1 MVKIE
6 QASEKQINET
16 LAFLKQKLYGSEGQS
31 VADATQTF
39 SQSGGFEEND
49 EFVED
54 ETTGENDFR
63 EFFVNVTKGGK
74 FENIR
79 HIENFRVSEDEDDE
93 DEITENLTT
102 EIIET
107 ISDDNSKQRL
117 YRMKVNDE
125 IMNSAN
131 VEEEEE
137 YLFLDK
143 FIDNIR
149 DDNKTMVI
157 YIDLVDVLEEH
168 ESSVLDLQM
177 FDTDEINEIGKE
189 DVNNLI
195 EHFNSNE

>member
-1 MVKIE
+1 MAKFE
-6 QASEKQINET
+6 QASEEQINET
-16 LAFLKQKLYGSEGQS
+16 LAFLKQKIYGSEGQS

-39 SQSGGFEEND
+39 SQNNDFEEND

-54 ETTGENDFR
+54 ETTGENDVR

-79 HIENFRVSEDEDDE
+79 HVKSFGISEDENDE

-107 ISDDNSKQRL
+107 ISDDKSKQKL
-117 YRMKVNDE
+117 YRMKINDE

-131 VEEEEE
+131 VEEEE

>member
-54 ETTGENDFR
+54 ETTGENDVR
-63 EFFVNVTKGGK
+63 EFFVNVTKGGN

-79 HIENFRVSEDEDDE
+79 PIENFYVSEDEDDE
-93 DEITENLTT
+93 DELTEELTT
-102 EIIET
+102 EIIKA
-107 ISDDNSKQRL
+107 ISDDKSKQKL
-117 YRMKVNDE
+117 YRMKINDE
-125 IMNSAN
+125 IMDSVN
-131 VEEEEE
+131 VEKED

-168 ESSVLDLQM
+168 ESSVLDLKM
-177 FDTDEINEIGKE
+177 FDTDEINEVGKE
-189 DVNNLI
+189 NVDNLI
-195 EHFNSNE
+195 KYFNSNE

>member
-1 MVKIE
+1 MVKFE
-6 QASEKQINET
+6 QASEGQINET
-16 LAFLKQKLYGSEGQS
+16 LAFLKQKIYGSEGQS

-39 SQSGGFEEND
+39 SQNNDFEEND

-54 ETTGENDFR
+54 ETTGENDVR

-79 HIENFRVSEDEDDE
+79 HVKSFGISEDENDE

-107 ISDDNSKQRL
+107 ISDDKSKQKL
-117 YRMKVNDE
+117 YRMKINDE
-125 IMNSAN
+125 IMDSAS
-131 VEEEEE
+131 VEKEE
-137 YLFLDK
+137 YLFFDK
-143 FIDNIR
+143 FIDNIIN
-149 DDNKTMVI
+149 DNKTMVI

-168 ESSVLDLQM
+168 ESSVLDLKM

>member
-16 LAFLKQKLYGSEGQS
+16 LAFLKQKIYGSEGQS

-39 SQSGGFEEND
+39 SQNNDFEEND

-54 ETTGENDFR
+54 ETTGENDVR

-79 HIENFRVSEDEDDE
+79 HVKSFGISEDENDE

-107 ISDDNSKQRL
+107 ISDDKSKQKL
-117 YRMKVNDE
+117 YRMKINDE
-125 IMNSAN
+125 IMDSAS
-131 VEEEEE
+131 VEKEE
-137 YLFLDK
+137 YLFFDK
-143 FIDNIR
+143 FIDNIIN
-149 DDNKTMVI
+149 DNKTMVI

-168 ESSVLDLQM
+168 ESSVLDLKM

>member
-1 MVKIE
+1 MVKFE
-6 QASEKQINET
+6 QASEGQINET
-16 LAFLKQKLYGSEGQS
+16 LAFLKQKIYGSEGQS

-39 SQSGGFEEND
+39 SQNNDFEEND

-54 ETTGENDFR
+54 ETTGENDVR

-79 HIENFRVSEDEDDE
+79 HVKSFGISEDENDE

-107 ISDDNSKQRL
+107 ISDDKSKQKL
-117 YRMKVNDE
+117 YRMKINDE
-125 IMNSAN
+125 IMDSAN
-131 VEEEEE
+131 VEEKE

-149 DDNKTMVI
+149 DNDKTMVI

-168 ESSVLDLQM
+168 ENSVLDLKM
-177 FDTDEINEIGKE
+177 FDTDEINEVGKE
-189 DVNNLI
+189 NVDNLI
-195 EHFNSNE
+195 KYFNSNE

>member
-16 LAFLKQKLYGSEGQS
+16 LAFLKQKIYGSEGQS

-63 EFFVNVTKGGK
+63 EFFVNVTKGGN

-79 HIENFRVSEDEDDE
+79 HVESFCISEDDE
-93 DEITENLTT
+93 DELTEKLTT
-102 EIIET
+102 EIIKT
-107 ISDDNSKQRL
+107 ISDDKSKQKL
-117 YRMKVNDE
+117 YRMKINDE
-125 IMNSAN
+125 IMDSAN
-131 VEEEEE
+131 VEEKE

-168 ESSVLDLQM
+168 ESSVLDLKM

-189 DVNNLI
+189 DVNDLI
-195 EHFNSNE
+195 EYFNTNE

>member
-16 LAFLKQKLYGSEGQS
+16 LAFLKQKIYGSEGQS

-39 SQSGGFEEND
+39 SQNNDFEEND

-54 ETTGENDFR
+54 ETTGENDVR

-79 HIENFRVSEDEDDE
+79 HVKSFGISEDENDE

-107 ISDDNSKQRL
+107 ISDDKSKQKL
-117 YRMKVNDE
+117 YRIKINDE
-125 IMNSAN
+125 IMDSVN
-131 VEEEEE
+131 VEEEE

-143 FIDNIR
+143 FIDNIIN
-149 DDNKTMVI
+149 DNKTMAI

-168 ESSVLDLQM
+168 ESSVLDLEM

-189 DVNNLI
+189 NVEALI

>member
-1 MVKIE
+1 MVKFE
-6 QASEKQINET
+6 QASEEQINET
-16 LAFLKQKLYGSEGQS
+16 LAFLKQKIYGSEGQS

-39 SQSGGFEEND
+39 SQNNDFEEND

-54 ETTGENDFR
+54 ETTGENDVR

-79 HIENFRVSEDEDDE
+79 HVKSFGISEDENDE

-107 ISDDNSKQRL
+107 ISDDKSKQKL
-117 YRMKVNDE
+117 YRMKINDE
-125 IMNSAN
+125 IMNSAD
-131 VEEEEE
+131 VEEEE

-149 DDNKTMVI
+149 DNDKTMVI

-168 ESSVLDLQM
+168 ENSVLDLKM
-177 FDTDEINEIGKE
+177 FDTDEINEVGKE
-189 DVNNLI
+189 NVDNLI
-195 EHFNSNE
+195 KYFNSNE

>member
-16 LAFLKQKLYGSEGQS
+16 LAFLKQKIYGSEGQS

-39 SQSGGFEEND
+39 SQNNDFEEND

-54 ETTGENDFR
+54 ETTSENGTR

-79 HIENFRVSEDEDDE
+79 HVENFYVSEDEDDE
-93 DEITENLTT
+93 DEITENLTS
-102 EIIET
+102 EIIQA
-107 ISDDNSKQRL
+107 ISDDKSKQKL

-125 IMNSAN
+125 IMNSAD
-131 VEEEEE
+131 VEEEE

-168 ESSVLDLQM
+168 ESSVLDLKM
-177 FDTDEINEIGKE
+177 FDTDEINEVGKE
-189 DVNNLI
+189 NVDNLI
-195 EHFNSNE
+195 KYFNSNE

>member
-16 LAFLKQKLYGSEGQS
+16 LAFLKQKIYGSEGQS

-39 SQSGGFEEND
+39 SQNNDFEEND

-63 EFFVNVTKGGK
+63 DFFVNVTKGGN

-79 HIENFRVSEDEDDE
+79 YIESFCISEDDE
-93 DEITENLTT
+93 DELTEELTT
-102 EIIET
+102 EIIQA
-107 ISDDNSKQRL
+107 ISDDKSKQKL

-125 IMNSAN
+125 IMNSAD
-131 VEEEEE
+131 VEEKE

-168 ESSVLDLQM
+168 ESSVLDLEM
-177 FDTDEINEIGKE
+177 FDTDEIDEIGIE
-189 DVNNLI
+189 NVEALI

>member
-16 LAFLKQKLYGSEGQS
+16 LAFLKQKIYGSEGQS

-39 SQSGGFEEND
+39 SQNNDFEEND

-54 ETTGENDFR
+54 ETTGENDVR

-79 HIENFRVSEDEDDE
+79 HVKSFGISEDENDE

-107 ISDDNSKQRL
+107 ISNDKSKQKL
-117 YRMKVNDE
+117 YRIKINEE
-125 IMNSAN
+125 IMDSVN
-131 VEEEEE
+131 VEKEE
-137 YLFLDK
+137 YLFFDK
-143 FIDNIR
+143 FIDNIIN
-149 DDNKTMVI
+149 DNKTMVI
-157 YIDLVDVLEEH
+157 YIDLVDILEEH

>member
-1 MVKIE
+1 MVKFE
-6 QASEKQINET
+6 QASEEQINET
-16 LAFLKQKLYGSEGQS
+16 LAFLKQKIYGSEGQS

-39 SQSGGFEEND
+39 SQNNDFEEND

-54 ETTGENDFR
+54 ETTDENDVR
-63 EFFVNVTKGGK
+63 EFFVNVTKGGN

-79 HIENFRVSEDEDDE
+79 PIENFYVSEDEDDE
-93 DEITENLTT
+93 DEVTENLTS
-102 EIIET
+102 EIIQA
-107 ISDDNSKQRL
+107 ISDDKSKQKL

-125 IMNSAN
+125 IMNSAD
-131 VEEEEE
+131 VEEEE

-168 ESSVLDLQM
+168 ESSVLDLKM
-177 FDTDEINEIGKE
+177 FDTDEINEVGKE
-189 DVNNLI
+189 NVDNLI
-195 EHFNSNE
+195 KYFNSNE

>member
-16 LAFLKQKLYGSEGQS
+16 LAFLKQKIYGSEGQS

-39 SQSGGFEEND
+39 SQNNDFEEND

-54 ETTGENDFR
+54 ETTGENDVR
-63 EFFVNVTKGGK
+63 EFFVNVTKDGK

-79 HIENFRVSEDEDDE
+79 HVKNFWISEDEDDE
-93 DEITENLTT
+93 DEVTENLTS
-102 EIIET
+102 EIIQA
-107 ISDDNSKQRL
+107 ISDDKSKQKL
-117 YRMKVNDE
+117 YRMKINDE
-125 IMNSAN
+125 IMDSAN
-131 VEEEEE
+131 VEEEE

-168 ESSVLDLQM
+168 ESSVLDLEM

>member
-6 QASEKQINET
+6 RASEKQINET
-16 LAFLKQKLYGSEGQS
+16 LAFLKQKIYGSEGQS

-39 SQSGGFEEND
+39 SQNGGFEEND

-63 EFFVNVTKGGK
+63 DFFVNVTKGGN

-79 HIENFRVSEDEDDE
+79 YIESFCISEDDE
-93 DEITENLTT
+93 DELTEKLTT
-102 EIIET
+102 EIIKT
-107 ISDDNSKQRL
+107 ISDDKSKQKL
-117 YRMKVNDE
+117 YRMKINDE
-125 IMNSAN
+125 IMDSAN
-131 VEEEEE
+131 VEEKE

-168 ESSVLDLQM
+168 ESSVLDLEM
-177 FDTDEINEIGKE
+177 FDTDEIDEIGIE
-189 DVNNLI
+189 NVEALI

>member
-16 LAFLKQKLYGSEGQS
+16 LAFLKQKIYGSEGQS

-39 SQSGGFEEND
+39 SQNNDFEEND

-54 ETTGENDFR
+54 ETTGENDVR

-79 HIENFRVSEDEDDE
+79 HVKSFGISEDENDE

-107 ISDDNSKQRL
+107 ISDDKSKQKL
-117 YRMKVNDE
+117 YRIKINDE
-125 IMNSAN
+125 IMDSVN
-131 VEEEEE
+131 VEEEE

-143 FIDNIR
+143 FIDNIIN
-149 DDNKTMVI
+149 DNKTMVI

-168 ESSVLDLQM
+168 ESSVLDLEM

-189 DVNNLI
+189 NVEALI

>member
-1 MVKIE
+1 E

-16 LAFLKQKLYGSEGQS
+16 LAFLKQKIYGSEGQS

-63 EFFVNVTKGGK
+63 EFFVNVTKGGN

-79 HIENFRVSEDEDDE
+79 HVESFYVSEDEDDE
-93 DEITENLTT
+93 DEITENLTS

-107 ISDDNSKQRL
+107 ISDDKSKQRL

-131 VEEEEE
+131 VEEEE
-137 YLFLDK
+137 YLFL
-143 FIDNIR
+143 
-149 DDNKTMVI
+149 
-157 YIDLVDVLEEH
+157 
-168 ESSVLDLQM
+168 
-177 FDTDEINEIGKE
+177 
-189 DVNNLI
+189 
-195 EHFNSNE
+195 

>member
-54 ETTGENDFR
+54 ETTGENDVR
-63 EFFVNVTKGGK
+63 EFFVNVTKGGN

-79 HIENFRVSEDEDDE
+79 PIENFYVSEDEDDE
-93 DEITENLTT
+93 DEVTENLTS

-107 ISDDNSKQRL
+107 ISDDKSKQKL

-125 IMNSAN
+125 IMNSAD
-131 VEEEEE
+131 VEEEE

-157 YIDLVDVLEEH
+157 YIDLVDVLEVH
-168 ESSVLDLQM
+168 ESSVLDLKM

-189 DVNNLI
+189 DVNDLI
-195 EHFNSNE
+195 EYFNTNE

>member
-1 MVKIE
+1 MVKFE
-6 QASEKQINET
+6 QASEEQINET
-16 LAFLKQKLYGSEGQS
+16 LAFLKQKIYGSEGQS

-63 EFFVNVTKGGK
+63 EFFVNVTKGGN

-79 HIENFRVSEDEDDE
+79 HIENFCVSEDEDDE
-93 DEITENLTT
+93 DEVTENLTS

-107 ISDDNSKQRL
+107 ISDDKSKQKL
-117 YRMKVNDE
+117 YRMKINDE
-125 IMNSAN
+125 IMNSAD
-131 VEEEEE
+131 VEEEE

-149 DDNKTMVI
+149 DNDKTMVI

-168 ESSVLDLQM
+168 ENSVLDLKM
-177 FDTDEINEIGKE
+177 FDTDEINEVGKE
-189 DVNNLI
+189 NVDNLI
-195 EHFNSNE
+195 KYFNSNE

>member
-16 LAFLKQKLYGSEGQS
+16 LAFLKQKIYGSEGQS

-39 SQSGGFEEND
+39 SQNNDFEEND

-54 ETTGENDFR
+54 ETTGENDVR

-79 HIENFRVSEDEDDE
+79 HVKSFGISEDENDE

-102 EIIET
+102 EIIKA
-107 ISDDNSKQRL
+107 ISDDKSKQKL
-117 YRMKVNDE
+117 YRIKINDE
-125 IMNSAN
+125 IIDSVN
-131 VEEEEE
+131 VEEEE

>member
-39 SQSGGFEEND
+39 SQNGGFEEND

-54 ETTGENDFR
+54 ETTGENDVR
-63 EFFVNVTKGGK
+63 DFFVNVTKGGN

-79 HIENFRVSEDEDDE
+79 YIESFCISEDDE
-93 DEITENLTT
+93 DELTEKLTT
-102 EIIET
+102 EIIKT
-107 ISDDNSKQRL
+107 ISDDKSKQKL
-117 YRMKVNDE
+117 YRMKINDE
-125 IMNSAN
+125 IMDSAN
-131 VEEEEE
+131 VEEKE

-168 ESSVLDLQM
+168 ESSVLDLEM
-177 FDTDEINEIGKE
+177 FDTDEIDEIGIE
-189 DVNNLI
+189 NVEALI

>member
-16 LAFLKQKLYGSEGQS
+16 LAFLKQKIYGSEGQS

-39 SQSGGFEEND
+39 SQNNDFEEND

-54 ETTGENDFR
+54 ETTGENDVR
-63 EFFVNVTKGGK
+63 EFFVNVTKGGN

-79 HIENFRVSEDEDDE
+79 HIENFCVSEDDE
-93 DEITENLTT
+93 DEVTENLTT
-102 EIIET
+102 EIIKT
-107 ISDDNSKQRL
+107 ISDDKSKQRL

-131 VEEEEE
+131 VEEKE

-157 YIDLVDVLEEH
+157 YIDLVDVLEVH
-168 ESSVLDLQM
+168 ESSVLDLKM
-177 FDTDEINEIGKE
+177 FDTDEINEVGKE
-189 DVNNLI
+189 NVDNLI
-195 EHFNSNE
+195 KYFNSNE

>member
-16 LAFLKQKLYGSEGQS
+16 LAFLKQKIYGSEGQS

-63 EFFVNVTKGGK
+63 EFFVNVTKGGNL
-74 FENIR
+74 ENIR
-79 HIENFRVSEDEDDE
+79 HVESFCISEDDE
-93 DEITENLTT
+93 DELTEELTT
-102 EIIET
+102 EIIKT
-107 ISDDNSKQRL
+107 ISDDKSKQKL
-117 YRMKVNDE
+117 YRMKINDE
-125 IMNSAN
+125 IMDSAN
-131 VEEEEE
+131 VEEKE

-143 FIDNIR
+143 FIDNIV
-149 DDNKTMVI
+149 DGNKTMVV
-157 YIDLVDVLEEH
+157 YIDLVDVLEVH
-168 ESSVLDLQM
+168 ESSVLDLKM

-189 DVNNLI
+189 DVNDLI
-195 EHFNSNE
+195 EYFNTNE

>member
-1 MVKIE
+1 MVKFE
-6 QASEKQINET
+6 QASEEQIDET
-16 LAFLKQKLYGSEGQS
+16 LAFLKQKIYGSEGQS

-39 SQSGGFEEND
+39 SQNNDFEEND

-54 ETTGENDFR
+54 ETTGENDVR

-79 HIENFRVSEDEDDE
+79 HVKSFGISEDEDDE

-107 ISDDNSKQRL
+107 ISDDKSKQKL

-125 IMNSAN
+125 IMNSAD
-131 VEEEEE
+131 VEEEE

-149 DDNKTMVI
+149 DNDKTMVI

-168 ESSVLDLQM
+168 ENSVLDLKM
-177 FDTDEINEIGKE
+177 FDTDEINEVGKE
-189 DVNNLI
+189 NVDNLI
-195 EHFNSNE
+195 KYFNSNE